1 MSRSLTKVLLQHAAF
16 LTLGVAM
23 ATGAPALARKKPA
36 LPVNRGLEPARQP
49 VVQRTDFV
57 FDAVPDGGSGLSRD
71 EALRLRDWFD
81 AIQLGYGD
89 RIYILSD
96 GSGVRNGVSGAI
108 SDLVASYGLLVT
120 DRAPATL
127 AGAPAGAVRVTVS
140 RFIASVPGCPDW
152 RDHNEADFQGG
163 LSYDYGC
170 ATNGNLAAMIA
181 NPEDLVR
188 GRDTTYDR
196 QNTVRDRA
204 IKAYR
209 AGPIK

>member
-1 MSRSLTKVLLQHAAF
+1 MSRSLTKALLQHAAF

-23 ATGAPALARKKPA
+23 ATGSPALARKKPPI
-36 LPVNRGLEPARQP
+36 PVNRGLEPARQP

-57 FDAVPDGGSGLSRD
+57 FDAVPDGNGGLSRG
-71 EALRLRDWFD
+71 EALRMRDWFD

-89 RIYILSD
+89 RIYILGD
-96 GSGVRNGVSGAI
+96 GFGPRNGASATIG
-108 SDLVASYGLLVT
+108 DLVATYGLLVT
-120 DRAPATL
+120 DRAPVTL
-127 AGAPAGAVRVTVS
+127 APAPSGAVRVTVS
-140 RFIASVPGCPDW
+140 RFVASVPGCPDW
-152 RDHNEADFQGG
+152 RDKSDADFQGG

-170 ATNGNLAAMIA
+170 ATNSNLAAMIA

-188 GRDTTYDR
+188 GREHTNDR